1 MNRKP
6 VSSLVSLA
14 AVLGLLAAPVP
25 ALAQVQA
32 NAPEADN
39 PLGLPESV
47 TLLGESNPNVRT
59 ATAVVNGDVITG
71 TDVDQRVALV
81 TAANDQELSA
91 EDMQRLKM
99 QVLRNL
105 IDETLQIQEA
115 AAQEIEVTDAEVE
128 QRYTAVAQQNFG
140 QREGAMSA
148 YLQQIG
154 SSPNSLKRQIRGEL
168 AWQRL
173 LRRNVAPFVSVS
185 GEEVNE
191 QLERLEASRGTEE
204 FRVGEIYLSATPES
218 RATVEQ
224 NARSIVEQLQ
234 QGGSFVAYA
243 RQYSEATTAAVGGDL
258 GWVRPGQLPP
268 ALAEVVAQMQP
279 GQLVGPVPIPGG
291 LSILYLIDKR
301 QVLTA
306 DPRDAVLSLKQIS
319 ISFEPG
325 TTQAQA
331 TSRVESFARGVSQ
344 IRGCGDAENAAAAL
358 GASIV
363 TNDQIRV
370 RSLPSALQD
379 AILQLQIGQVT
390 PPFGS
395 VEDGI
400 RVLMLCGRDDREQ
413 SAGPDFETL
422 MNQIED
428 ERIGKR
434 AQRYLRDLRN
444 DAYIEYN

>member
-1 MNRKP
+1 M
-6 VSSLVSLA
+6 
-14 AVLGLLAAPVP
+14 
-25 ALAQVQA
+25 
-32 NAPEADN
+32 
-39 PLGLPESV
+39 
-47 TLLGESNPNVRT
+47 
-59 ATAVVNGDVITG
+59 
-71 TDVDQRVALV
+71 
-81 TAANDQELSA
+81 
-91 EDMQRLKM
+91 
-99 QVLRNL
+99 
-105 IDETLQIQEA
+105 
-115 AAQEIEVTDAEVE
+115 
-128 QRYTAVAQQNFG
+128 
-140 QREGAMSA
+140 
-148 YLQQIG
+148 
-154 SSPNSLKRQIRGEL
+154 
-168 AWQRL
+168 
-173 LRRNVAPFVSVS
+173 
-185 GEEVNE
+185 
-191 QLERLEASRGTEE
+191 
-204 FRVGEIYLSATPES
+204 GEIYLSATPES

-331 TSRVESFARGVSQ
+331 TSRVENFARGVSQ

-444 DAYIEYN
+444 DAFIEYN